1 MSAKQHEA
9 SVAGAE
15 PALHA
20 TQGARADLQKDD
32 SDEDEWDVPDFNK
45 DEASSAATTVLSVA
59 AADAAKD
66 AGTFSDEEDEV
77 RWLCSAKLGGPA
89 HSSFMPCLANSI

>member
-1 MSAKQHEA
+1 MEFLIAGCFLVPLSALWIQ
-9 SVAGAE
+9 
-15 PALHA
+15 
-20 TQGARADLQKDD
+20 TQEDD